1 MSKQNIMKYLKEQF
15 GITTERELN
24 AALAK
29 VTPIHIGIMTSKK
42 EVGKPFSNS
51 YALRK
56 GRLKY
61 PASYIKQYPK
71 FR

>member
-42 EVGKPFSNS
+42 EVGNS
-51 YALRK
+51 DNTAGVQRVSL
-56 GRLKY
+56 
-61 PASYIKQYPK
+61 
-71 FR
+71 